1 MGRRISIQVAA
12 LALVLF
18 TASCGEYQLNWAPP
32 LLMNTAGL
40 SQQVALDE
48 RLLSFGT
55 NLDAVFSQ
63 ESPFS
68 GHIFAAAGGARV
80 SMAVSAARSDAAPA
94 IALYGPRNYNGLFG
108 APITYNLPKKGVQAV
123 LWDVSLAKAGDYLIL
138 VKDAAGAMGGYR
150 VQVDCS
156 SGCGNAPCDPM
167 PCVNYCATGFHRDN
181 QGCLSECTCNEGC
194 AADADC
200 PQDYT
205 CDHGV
210 CRKQDPCPQCSHEQ
224 YVPVC
229 GADGNTY
236 ANTCELEC
244 AGVALAHQ
252 GTCGQNLCTSDADC
266 PAGMRCENGVCLAAC
281 DCSGEPYDPV
291 CGTDRVTYSNNC
303 ERQCAGAGLD
313 HLGECES
320 CNPEICDGRD
330 NDCDG
335 LIDEGVCGGC
345 ASDAECAAG
354 EICLDGSCVK
364 LLPCATNADCPAG
377 QVCRNGLCQLDSGCE
392 PEVCDGIDNDCDGQV
407 DEGCPVQCQS
417 DADCAAGM
425 VCMNG
430 ICTQVACEDVDADG
444 FSVCDNDCDDHD
456 ASVNPGAAEL
466 CDQIDNDCDGQIDEG
481 CATACQSDADC
492 AAGQSCCTGECA
504 DLTSDNQNCGGCG
517 MACAAGETCGNGVC
531 LLESCQTD
539 ADCDDGNPGTVDTCL
554 NGTCVHRDACS
565 TDQDCPVNYV
575 CQQGQCVLP
584 CRTDPDCPQGETC
597 QGGICAP

>member
-1 MGRRISIQVAA
+1 MRS
-12 LALVLF
+12 
-18 TASCGEYQLNWAPP
+18 AP
-32 LLMNTAGL
+32 
-40 SQQVALDE
+40 
-48 RLLSFGT
+48 R
-55 NLDAVFSQ
+55 
-63 ESPFS
+63 
-68 GHIFAAAGGARV
+68 
-80 SMAVSAARSDAAPA
+80 ARSAWTEA
-94 IALYGPRNYNGLFG
+94 
-108 APITYNLPKKGVQAV
+108 
-123 LWDVSLAKAGDYLIL
+123 
-138 VKDAAGAMGGYR
+138 
-150 VQVDCS
+150 
-156 SGCGNAPCDPM
+156 
-167 PCVNYCATGFHRDN
+167 
-181 QGCLSECTCNEGC
+181 
-194 AADADC
+194 
-200 PQDYT
+200 
-205 CDHGV
+205 
-210 CRKQDPCPQCSHEQ
+210 
-224 YVPVC
+224 
-229 GADGNTY
+229 
-236 ANTCELEC
+236 
-244 AGVALAHQ
+244 
-252 GTCGQNLCTSDADC
+252 
-266 PAGMRCENGVCLAAC
+266 
-281 DCSGEPYDPV
+281 
-291 CGTDRVTYSNNC
+291 
-303 ERQCAGAGLD
+303 
-313 HLGECES
+313 
-320 CNPEICDGRD
+320 
-330 NDCDG
+330 
-335 LIDEGVCGGC
+335 
-345 ASDAECAAG
+345 
-354 EICLDGSCVK
+354 
-364 LLPCATNADCPAG
+364 
-377 QVCRNGLCQLDSGCE
+377 
-392 PEVCDGIDNDCDGQV
+392 VCDGIDNDCDGQV